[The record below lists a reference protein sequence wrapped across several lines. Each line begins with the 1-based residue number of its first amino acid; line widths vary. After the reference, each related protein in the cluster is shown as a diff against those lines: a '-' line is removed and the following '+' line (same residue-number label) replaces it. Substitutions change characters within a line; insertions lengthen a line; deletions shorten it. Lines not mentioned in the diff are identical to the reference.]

1 MHIHNDK
8 IANMLTLLYSDDDD
22 DYYLILYPFWKRCSS
37 LPKKHIDDTCIP
49 KYHIDK

>member
-22 DYYLILYPFWKRCSS
+22 YYLILFS
-37 LPKKHIDDTCIP
+37 LSILKKM
-49 KYHIDK
+49 